1 MDLVTQ
7 AVLPVLVGIVVWFI
21 TSRTEALRRERERLH
36 DERSRVYLRLL
47 EPYFHIL
54 GGKSTEKDIRTVVRQ
69 MGSAEYRT
77 AIYELILVGSDD
89 VVRKLN
95 AFMQRNYRSE
105 REGSRISV
113 NELITMWGGVL
124 LAIRRDLR
132 NNKTKLT
139 ETDMLRYSIKDI
151 DDFASP

>member
-1 MDLVTQ
+1 M
-7 AVLPVLVGIVVWFI
+7 
-21 TSRTEALRRERERLH
+21 
-36 DERSRVYLRLL
+36 